1 MMMRGAKK
9 TYLGLDVEYAP
20 SAFPLNLT
28 NGVEAGPVQVARE
41 LGMLDERP
49 VGNELFE
56 PAAGYKK
63 ILLAVRLA
71 RSRRSSS
78 VWRWVRSPA
87 KGQASPNSF
96 ATYGTR

>member
-1 MMMRGAKK
+1 MRGKT

-20 SAFPLNLT
+20 SALPLDLT

-41 LGMLDERP
+41 LGVLDERP
-49 VGNELFE
+49 VRNELFK

-71 RSRRSSS
+71 RSGRSSG
-78 VWRWVRSPA
+78 VWRCWVRSPA
-87 KGQASPNSF
+87 KGQYVSKTRS